1 MKFLT
6 VDEYKRFLLS
16 SIHSIDASIIEE
28 ITQSILLAR
37 SMGKFIFIVGNGGSA
52 ASASHLATD
61 LMFGSKLDMP
71 PIKAVSLVDSTPS
84 ITATG
89 NDINFDHVFARQL
102 KNLGSKG
109 DLLFL
114 ISASGN
120 SPNILA
126 CLEISQRI
134 GMKTIGFS
142 GFDGGVLAKQVDI
155 SLHIPTELGCYGVV
169 EDTHMIVGHM
179 ITELLKVQSAKENI
193 NG

>member
-6 VDEYKRFLLS
+6 VDEYKRLLLS

-28 ITQSILLAR
+28 IAQSILLAR
-37 SMGKFIFIVGNGGSA
+37 RLGKFIFIVGNGGSA

-61 LMFGSKLDMP
+61 LMFGTKLDMP

-120 SPNILA
+120 SPNLLA
-126 CLEISQRI
+126 CLEISHRI

-179 ITELLKVQSAKENI
+179 ITELLKVQSAKEDL

>member
-71 PIKAVSLVDSTPS
+71 PIKAVSLVDSTLS
-84 ITATG
+84 
-89 NDINFDHVFARQL
+89 
-102 KNLGSKG
+102 
-109 DLLFL
+109 LLRVTILILIMFL
-114 ISASGN
+114 LDN
-120 SPNILA
+120 
-126 CLEISQRI
+126 
-134 GMKTIGFS
+134 
-142 GFDGGVLAKQVDI
+142 
-155 SLHIPTELGCYGVV
+155 
-169 EDTHMIVGHM
+169 
-179 ITELLKVQSAKENI
+179 
-193 NG
+193 

>member
-1 MKFLT
+1 MQF
-6 VDEYKRFLLS
+6 VDVSEYKYRLIES
-16 SIHSIDASIIEE
+16 VNSIDERKIYQIVNE
-28 ITQSILLAR
+28 ILQVR
-37 SMGKFIFIVGNGGSA
+37 VNQRNIFIVGNGGSA
-52 ASASHLATD
+52 ATASHLATD

-71 PIKAVSLVDSTPS
+71 PIKAVSLADNTSS

-89 NDINFDHVFARQL
+89 NDINFDNIFARQL

-126 CLEISQRI
+126 CIDISKKI
-134 GMKTIGFS
+134 GMKTIGLS
-142 GFDGGVLAKQVDI
+142 GFDGGALAKQADI
-155 SLHIPTELGCYGVV
+155 SLHVPTEFGCYGVV
-169 EDTHMIVGHM
+169 EDVHMIIGHI